1 MKKMICLVFMICFLT
16 QMSTTYA
23 QSNQKL
29 DYPSNRNKSFVS
41 EDVFYEQLDKKM
53 YKEYNNA
60 AYSVR
65 KRFYLKKYPT
75 KNIPFY
81 KKQPRVVGV
90 K

>member
-1 MKKMICLVFMICFLT
+1 MKKMICLVFMICFLS
-16 QMSTTYA
+16 QLSTTYA

-29 DYPSNRNKSFVS
+29 DYPSNRNKPFVS

-75 KNIPFY
+75 KNFPFY
-81 KKQPRVVGV
+81 KNSRGLSG
-90 K
+90 

>member
-1 MKKMICLVFMICFLT
+1 MKKMICLVFHGCFLT
-16 QMSTTYA
+16 NCPQHM

-29 DYPSNRNKSFVS
+29 DYPSNRNKPFVS

-75 KNIPFY
+75 KNFLST
-81 KKQPRVVGV
+81 KNSRAGCRG
-90 K
+90 